1 MNDALIRERFHRMM
15 LRRQHAHKGTVVLNE
30 LGLDHG
36 RCRADI
42 AVVNG
47 RLVGYEIKSD
57 SDSLKRLAEQ
67 VRAYSAVFDRALI
80 VVGERHVE
88 SVQRLVPKW
97 WGVILSSRGPR
108 GAIHFQ
114 TLRKATGN
122 TGIDPHL
129 LARLLWRDEAAEI
142 LRGRGVPARVLRQ
155 PRAVLYECLVG
166 IFGLRQLRK
175 VVRECLKSRKSWRHR
190 ESLSLHG
197 DSCRL
202 APKS

>member
-67 VRAYSAVFDRALI
+67 ARAYSAVFDRAFI

-88 SVQRLVPKW
+88 SVQKLVPKW

-114 TLRKATGN
+114 TLRKAAAN

-129 LARLLWRDEAAEI
+129 LTRLLWRDEAAEI
-142 LRGRGVPARVLRQ
+142 LRERGLPPKVLRQ
-155 PRAVLYECLVG
+155 PRAILYQCVAAILNLQE
-166 IFGLRQLRK
+166 LRRT
-175 VVRECLKSRKSWRHR
+175 VREHLKRRRNWRYPG
-190 ESLSLHG
+190 SPS
-197 DSCRL
+197 
-202 APKS
+202 